1 MDNKIIFFPEDFEN
15 NKDIYTYR
23 INMDSIFMFTAYLF
37 ALRGTCLRKKVGAVI
52 VKDKRIISTGY
63 VGSPPGADH
72 CIDKGCIIDERTN
85 GCIRTIHAEMNAIIF
100 AAKNGIALKDSSMYV
115 TMSPCINCAKAI
127 TVSGITEL
135 VYDIKYRNTSGIDYL
150 KENGI
155 KVRQFKLN
163 KEIVNKRIEDFSKL
177 GLL

>member
-1 MDNKIIFFPEDFEN
+1 MNEKNIYFPADFEA

-63 VGSPPGADH
+63 VGSPPKADH
-72 CIDKGCIIDERTN
+72 CIDKGCIIDERTK
-85 GCIRTIHAEMNAIIF
+85 GCIRTVHAEMNAIIF
-100 AAKNGIALKDSSMYV
+100 AAKNGIALDNSSMYV

-127 TVSGITEL
+127 SVSGIREV
-135 VYDIKYRNTSGIDYL
+135 VYDIEYRDTSGLEYL
-150 KENGI
+150 KENNI
-155 KVRQFKLN
+155 KVRQFHLDKD
-163 KEIVNKRIEDFSKL
+163 EVNQKFVDFSKL

>member
-1 MDNKIIFFPEDFEN
+1 MDAKNIYFPEDFDT

-23 INMDSIFMFTAYLF
+23 INMDSVFMFTAYLF
-37 ALRGTCLRKKVGAVI
+37 ALRGTCLRKKVGSVI

-72 CIDKGCIIDERTN
+72 CIDKGCIIDERTK
-85 GCIRTIHAEMNAIIF
+85 GCIRTVHAEMNAIIF
-100 AAKNGIALKDSSMYV
+100 AAKNGIPLKGSSMYV

-127 TVSGITEL
+127 TVSGIEEL
-135 VYDIKYRNTSGIDYL
+135 VYDVEYRDTSGLEYL
-150 KENGI
+150 KENKI
-155 KVRQFKLN
+155 QVRQFHLDRDV
-163 KEIVNKRIEDFSKL
+163 VNQRLEDFSRL

>member
-1 MDNKIIFFPEDFEN
+1 MEEDHIFFPQDFEA
-15 NKDIYTYR
+15 NKEIYTYR

-72 CIDKGCIIDERTN
+72 CIDKGCIIDEKTK
-85 GCIRTIHAEMNAIIF
+85 GCIRTVHAEMNAIIF
-100 AAKNGIALKDSSMYV
+100 AAKNGIALNGASMYV

-127 TVSGITEL
+127 SVSGIKEV
-135 VYDIKYRNTSGIDYL
+135 VYDIKYRDTSGLKYL
-150 KENGI
+150 QENNI
-155 KVRQFKLN
+155 VVRQFPLDRTM
-163 KEIVNKRIEDFSKL
+163 VNKRLEDFSKL